1 MTIASNRYTHLPV
14 QSVRR
19 YVTKSQ
25 SYEQVSQPNLIN
37 LYKGMG
43 GVDVLDRL
51 LSSYRPT
58 LRGKKWWWSLFLNA
72 VNITIVAA
80 WRVHTQVHSAHS
92 ISYLDFRREIAL
104 CLLKVSVAS
113 KLRLGHRMNL
123 PDDVIV
129 CGIDHNC
136 ETTSQGRCRVCG
148 SNTRKKCVKC
158 DVRLH
163 SERGK
168 GCWNAY
174 HQCND

>member
-148 SNTRKKCVKC
+148 SNTRKKCV
-158 DVRLH
+158 
-163 SERGK
+163 
-168 GCWNAY
+168 
-174 HQCND
+174 